1 MDSDSERNKF
11 NGFSSHWGTLPVWPL
26 TRLGSP
32 NHKPVDECRY
42 GICSKTLRRRSSARM
57 YRMLAALGLIANSIA
72 TS

>member
-1 MDSDSERNKF
+1 MGSDSERNEL
-11 NGFSSHWGTLPVWPL
+11 SSHRGSLPVRPL

-32 NHKPVDECRY
+32 NHEPVDEYRY